1 MTDRNEL
8 QAMLTQCLR
17 EYAEDMGVK
26 LELQEDS
33 PLMGRDSNIDSLG
46 LVMVIAAF
54 EARLNDRFGTQ
65 IVLADDRAMS
75 MERSPFGTP
84 RRLVDYAM
92 TLLLERT

>member
-1 MTDRNEL
+1 MIARDEL

-17 EYAEDMGVK
+17 EYGEDMGVTLA
-26 LELQEDS
+26 LEEDS
-33 PLMGRDSNIDSLG
+33 ALMGRASNIDSLG

-54 EARLNDRFGTQ
+54 EARINDRFGTQ

-84 RRLVDYAM
+84 RRLVDYAQM
-92 TLLLERT
+92 LLSEGA